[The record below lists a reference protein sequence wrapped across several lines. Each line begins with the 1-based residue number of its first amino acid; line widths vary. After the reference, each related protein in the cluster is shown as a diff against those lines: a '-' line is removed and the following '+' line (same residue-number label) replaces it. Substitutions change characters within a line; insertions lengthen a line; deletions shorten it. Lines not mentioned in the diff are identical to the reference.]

1 MTNFSSCAKEVFTMR
16 VDTLTEHHAAD
27 ASDLTF
33 LESDVKPFDS
43 YAWSLKQLWARF
55 VHFNCENDNNL

>member
-33 LESDVKPFDS
+33 LESDVKPFES
-43 YAWSLKQLWARF
+43 HAWSSSA
-55 VHFNCENDNNL
+55 